1 MTWFFNEYVYIDF
14 TNAYKYTL
22 MKSIDL
28 NKAWPIPSKQTPSP
42 KPYATVK
49 TTAFFELVNSIDSQ

>member
-28 NKAWPIPSKQTPSP
+28 NKA
-42 KPYATVK
+42 
-49 TTAFFELVNSIDSQ
+49 